1 MDSNPNSPYYS
12 HKNPLKYGNGYGKPL
27 CSRFLDC
34 SNKHSFI
41 FWSSGMFAAT
51 NCQAT
56 RSFLCFFFQWSM
68 IFGMQTHQ
76 QNQRVSWTK
85 KEVFLP
91 KQKWQRAD
99 VKRWRTPGQ
108 NLENLKHFKDGG
120 SSMNKT
126 DATWIVMLCHRQVN
140 LNFRGNSVAVF
151 TQGPGVTIA
160 RRVFGPKPCIW
171 MFPKIGVPQYG
182 WFIMENPIRMDD
194 LGVPLFLETPIWQ
207 QTHPKAQSNWAM
219 ELSMAAPLPWLV
231 KVNGGRFCDFFG
243 CIKRW
248 VPKKHV
254 PKWYGIFF
262 TTKIIEMF
270 FLVNKTSAEKKLSKR
285 CYIIAIYS

>member
-1 MDSNPNSPYYS
+1 
-12 HKNPLKYGNGYGKPL
+12 
-27 CSRFLDC
+27 
-34 SNKHSFI
+34 
-41 FWSSGMFAAT
+41 MFAAT

-108 NLENLKHFKDGG
+108 NLKNLKHFKDGFFHEQNWCHLNCRVVSPTGQPEFQRQFSCCFHSG
-120 SSMNKT
+120 S
-126 DATWIVMLCHRQVN
+126 R
-140 LNFRGNSVAVF
+140 
-151 TQGPGVTIA
+151 VTIA

-171 MFPKIGVPQYG
+171 VFPKIGVPQYG

-231 KVNGGRFCDFFG
+231 CEWPEILWFFWMHKKVG
-243 CIKRW
+243 
-248 VPKKHV
+248 PKKNMF
-254 PKWYGIFF
+254 PNGMGLFSPQKSL
-262 TTKIIEMF
+262 KCF
-270 FLVNKTSAEKKLSKR
+270 FLLTRPQLKKNDQKD
-285 CYIIAIYS
+285 AI

>member
-1 MDSNPNSPYYS
+1 MVAILTSIVLMVVGIPGFPFQTRWKTRVQPLFICCSFVQGESWMAQPQISGKPRIWRIHMVAQMSWVFNVEKPMDSNPNSPYYS
-12 HKNPLKYGNGYGKPL
+12 HKNHLKYGNGYGKPL

-108 NLENLKHFKDGG
+108 NLKNLKHFKDGFFHEQNWCHLNCHVVSPTG
-120 SSMNKT
+120 Q
-126 DATWIVMLCHRQVN
+126 TWISEAIQLLFSLRV
-140 LNFRGNSVAVF
+140 
-151 TQGPGVTIA
+151 PG
-160 RRVFGPKPCIW
+160 
-171 MFPKIGVPQYG
+171 
-182 WFIMENPIRMDD
+182 
-194 LGVPLFLETPIWQ
+194 
-207 QTHPKAQSNWAM
+207 
-219 ELSMAAPLPWLV
+219 
-231 KVNGGRFCDFFG
+231 
-243 CIKRW
+243 
-248 VPKKHV
+248 
-254 PKWYGIFF
+254 
-262 TTKIIEMF
+262 
-270 FLVNKTSAEKKLSKR
+270 
-285 CYIIAIYS
+285 

>member
-12 HKNPLKYGNGYGKPL
+12 HKNHLKYGNGYGRPL

-41 FWSSGMFAAT
+41 FGSSGMFAAT

-85 KEVFLP
+85 KEVFLA

-108 NLENLKHFKDGG
+108 NLKNLKHFKDGFFHEQNWCHLNCRVVSPTGQPEFQRQFSCCFHSG
-120 SSMNKT
+120 S
-126 DATWIVMLCHRQVN
+126 
-140 LNFRGNSVAVF
+140 RGNDRKTCFRAE
-151 TQGPGVTIA
+151 TLHMGVSKN
-160 RRVFGPKPCIW
+160 RGFS
-171 MFPKIGVPQYG
+171 PQ
-182 WFIMENPIRMDD
+182 
-194 LGVPLFLETPIWQ
+194 
-207 QTHPKAQSNWAM
+207 
-219 ELSMAAPLPWLV
+219 
-231 KVNGGRFCDFFG
+231 
-243 CIKRW
+243 
-248 VPKKHV
+248 
-254 PKWYGIFF
+254 
-262 TTKIIEMF
+262 IIHF
-270 FLVNKTSAEKKLSKR
+270 
-285 CYIIAIYS
+285 